1 MWWAIEMDELKP
13 CPFCGSDPSMRI
25 TGYGAVYV
33 RCPNCGVETPYY
45 QNVELATLKWNMRI
59 EC

>member
-1 MWWAIEMDELKP
+1 MDELKP

-33 RCPNCGVETPYY
+33 RCPNCGVATPYY
-45 QNVELATLKWNMRI
+45 QNAELATLKWNMRI